1 MPCRMQDAIIAGR
14 IRCMRSLRRKRARPG
29 IRRRGPTGCSWSH
42 EGCAALPFL
51 DGAGRAITVPV
62 DLPGGTQRVLRL
74 DQAQFPTVPG
84 QGLSSARTKPR
95 SETFAQSPARHHR
108 PLGVVVMPN
117 RGDIRTKSLPML
129 SPHPNL
135 RTDERGASCASLQAA
150 AGFVRPLA
158 ATMRG
163 KRRVF
168 GSPRRAPAR
177 PRRVGR
183 DESPMQRTRMAP
195 GLALPWR

>member
-1 MPCRMQDAIIAGR
+1 VPGIHPSIQHALDLAEQHHTAIAGR
-14 IRCMRSLRRKRARPG
+14 AATVQLSFTTRQPNWPKPI
-29 IRRRGPTGCSWSH
+29 GPTSISSVQFGFATACTLINSRH
-42 EGCAALPFL
+42 L
-51 DGAGRAITVPV
+51 DFRAHTGNAILVCGVTTVKYPGRTV
-62 DLPGGTQRVLRL
+62 
-74 DQAQFPTVPG
+74 
-84 QGLSSARTKPR
+84 ARW
-95 SETFAQSPARHHR
+95 AQSPRA
-108 PLGVVVMPN
+108 N
-117 RGDIRTKSLPML
+117 RADMRTKSLHML

-135 RTDERGASCASLQAA
+135 RTDERGASCASLQGA

-168 GSPRRAPAR
+168 GSLRRSPAR

-183 DESPMQRTRMAP
+183 DDSPMQRTRMAP